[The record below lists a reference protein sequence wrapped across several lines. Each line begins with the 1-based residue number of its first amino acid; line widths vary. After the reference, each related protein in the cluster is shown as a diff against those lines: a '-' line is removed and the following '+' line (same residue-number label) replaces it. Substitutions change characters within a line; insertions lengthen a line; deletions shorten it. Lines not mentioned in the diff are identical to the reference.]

1 MLRLFYTPQPIVEEC
16 GEDFFIPAHPKPR
29 EVPLGL
35 LGMAIAARRSLI
47 GDWMAHHY
55 RACTDSLRM
64 AGRQIVIVNEPDA
77 IKHVMATHNDIY
89 ERKSPQMRR
98 ALEYLL
104 GDGLFISDGET
115 WKRRRPLVADIVH
128 KNRLPVFAPT
138 MEHVAGAFAERWA
151 TRRSD
156 DSFDVLA
163 EMAELTA
170 EIIARTVFG
179 SGLGAQAAS
188 EVISGFTEYQR
199 HVDSFNLGYF
209 LGADEGWPI
218 RRSRGLSR
226 GAARV
231 QKVIDDVVERHL
243 AGAGDESSMIQLLV
257 KRREK
262 SPELGLDV
270 QALRNEA
277 ATIFMAGHETT
288 ASLLTWCWYCLA
300 HARWAE
306 TALHRELDTVLEGRP
321 PRVEDVPSLPYTRAV
336 IEETLRLYPPV
347 PILSRQASRADRLA
361 HLDVEK
367 GALVLVIPWLLHRA
381 GDLWEKPNHFMP
393 ERFLNDVRPRPYS
406 YVPFAIGPRICAG
419 LAFGLTESILCLATL
434 AQRFRVRVST
444 EAQVEPICRLT
455 LRPKGGLPV
464 RIEPR

>member
-1 MLRLFYTPQPIVEEC
+1 MLRLFYKSQPIVEER
-16 GEDFFIPAHPKPR
+16 GDAYFIPAHPQPR
-29 EVPLGL
+29 DVPLGL
-35 LGMAIAARRSLI
+35 VGMAIGARRNLI
-47 GDWMAHHY
+47 GDWMTHHY
-55 RACTDSLRM
+55 RACVDSLRM
-64 AGRQIVIVNEPDA
+64 AGRQIVIVNEPSA
-77 IKHVMATHNDIY
+77 IKHVMATHHDIY

-128 KNRLPVFAPT
+128 KSRLPVFAPT
-138 MEHVAGAFAERWA
+138 METVASAFAERWA
-151 TRRSD
+151 MRTSAET
-156 DSFDVLA
+156 FDGLA

-179 SGLGAQAAS
+179 SELGAQAARD
-188 EVISGFTEYQR
+188 VISGFTQYQR

-209 LGADEGWPI
+209 LGSDEGWPI
-218 RRSRGLSR
+218 WRSRGLR
-226 GAARV
+226 QGAAQV
-231 QKVIDDVVERHL
+231 QKVIEAVVERHL
-243 AGAGDESSMIQLLV
+243 AGAGDEGSMIQLLV
-257 KRREK
+257 RRREK

-300 HARWAE
+300 NAPWAE
-306 TALHRELDTVLEGRP
+306 AALHRELDSVLEGRA
-321 PRVEDVPSLPYTRAV
+321 PRVDDVASLPYARAV

-347 PILSRQASRADRLA
+347 PILSRQAGRANRLA
-361 HLDVEK
+361 HIDVEK

-381 GDLWEKPNHFMP
+381 SDLWEKPNHFIP
-393 ERFLNDVRPRPYS
+393 ERFLAAARPKPYS

-419 LAFGLTESILCLATL
+419 LTFGMAESILCLATL
-434 AQRFRVRVST
+434 AQRFRVRLAPQ
-444 EAQVEPICRLT
+444 AQVEPVCRLT
-455 LRPKGGLPV
+455 LRPKAGLSIRV
-464 RIEPR
+464 EPR

>member
-77 IKHVMATHNDIY
+77 IKHVMATHNDTY

-151 TRRSD
+151 ARRSD

-300 HARWAE
+300 HAPWAE

-321 PRVEDVPSLPYTRAV
+321 PRIEDVQSLLYTRAV

-393 ERFLNDVRPRPYS
+393 ERFLNGVRPRPYS

-444 EAQVEPICRLT
+444 EAQVEPLCRLT